1 MGRGGARY
9 VYWLFIVIGSVLLVG
24 RDLAFELLKIVFC
37 IGLPIAA
44 IWACWRFF
52 RLLFDWVATIY
63 VDAEVALSKLVIKHT
78 GLRKLAQNCREPC
91 RGDGGELPLFCGVD
105 RLKRTVSG
113 AKTSSSNSLDQKYPL
128 PNRSAVGTQRR
139 LALPKLLD
147 LGENPHRFT
156 KREAWGS
163 GSKYLCHTHHDSQ
176 QSSQGRKT

>member
-1 MGRGGARY
+1 MKKRGISSGGRGMGRGGARY

-78 GLRKLAQNCREPC
+78 GLRNW
-91 RGDGGELPLFCGVD
+91 
-105 RLKRTVSG
+105 LKIAASLVAVTVASFLYFAG
-113 AKTSSSNSLDQKYPL
+113 LIALNAP
-128 PNRSAVGTQRR
+128 SAVQ
-139 LALPKLLD
+139 KLL
-147 LGENPHRFT
+147 LATP
-156 KREAWGS
+156 
-163 GSKYLCHTHHDSQ
+163 
-176 QSSQGRKT
+176 

>member
-63 VDAEVALSKLVIKHT
+63 VDAEVALSKFVIKHT
-78 GLRKLAQNCREPC
+78 GLRNWLRIAASLVAVTVASFLYFAGLIALNAPS
-91 RGDGGELPLFCGVD
+91 GV
-105 RLKRTVSG
+105 
-113 AKTSSSNSLDQKYPL
+113 Q
-128 PNRSAVGTQRR
+128 
-139 LALPKLLD
+139 KLL
-147 LGENPHRFT
+147 LATP
-156 KREAWGS
+156 
-163 GSKYLCHTHHDSQ
+163 
-176 QSSQGRKT
+176 